1 MDSKGIQ
8 ELYTEKAA
16 LYDFF
21 FLNLLG
27 VGRSI
32 KRFFQKSEFIR
43 SPCKVLDVGCG
54 TGDLTKSLWTISRE
68 KGYEKVIFHAF
79 DVTQATLDVFQQ
91 WIEKRNANNIMWRR
105 ADVLHL
111 EQLPSDWNAYDRIV
125 SCGMLEYIQK
135 DQLQDVLNDLWRRLK
150 QDGKLAVF
158 IASKNRMT
166 RLCVERWWKAYTY
179 HEQEIQSMFQASQ
192 FREYTI
198 TKCRGRSIFMVVAKK

>member
-1 MDSKGIQ
+1 
-8 ELYTEKAA
+8 
-16 LYDFF
+16 
-21 FLNLLG
+21 
-27 VGRSI
+27 
-32 KRFFQKSEFIR
+32 
-43 SPCKVLDVGCG
+43 
-54 TGDLTKSLWTISRE
+54 
-68 KGYEKVIFHAF
+68 
-79 DVTQATLDVFQQ
+79 
-91 WIEKRNANNIMWRR
+91 MWRR

-198 TKCRGRSIFMVVAKK
+198 TKCRGRSIFMVVAKVRGLSLPSASKNLHFAFGDFCHQCHGWFHDFTRVKEAGFACQPSRTPAVKARRRSVSMVIFATPYLIASTISVSMTPRASPSFAP